1 MILLAVVVVSANDSA
16 TTTTTTTTPLPNVLL
31 FIVDDLGWNQV
42 GYHARASG
50 NNEIQTPHIDAA
62 AAAGIELNRG
72 YMTPWYVSK
81 YCICVGRG
89 ERVGESDM
97 YRPWRVWYS
106 DLP

>member
-1 MILLAVVVVSANDSA
+1 VILLAVVVVSANDSA
-16 TTTTTTTTPLPNVLL
+16 TTTTTTTPLPNVLL